1 VSAIHDANNA
11 RLPPSDDDDDDD
23 DDDDIRSL
31 AASEEDDDDDHD
43 EEYDELADDDISPII
58 LGANIAA
65 RPAVIPRLTQKRT
78 ANATSLHRRGCIS
91 PALSYSP
98 GIVVV
103 VIVVVVVAT
112 PPPPTP
118 ECS

>member
-103 VIVVVVVAT
+103 VIVAA
-112 PPPPTP
+112 PPPTP